1 MKYSKMVVIYIIK
14 INKIIISIIILMTLI
29 DFMMIYGPFEEMCE
43 IKTNKIF
50 IIRFNQKYEELKNR
64 LTNSSPD
71 PF

>member
-1 MKYSKMVVIYIIK
+1 
-14 INKIIISIIILMTLI
+14 MTLI
-29 DFMMIYGPFEEMCE
+29 DFTMIYGPFEEMCE